1 MRSVYHGRPVAIS
14 LVIGYAE
21 YLKATLDDSVCREK
35 KKKKKENQQQHN
47 TGSSRTLLTEYA
59 EVKY

>member
-35 KKKKKENQQQHN
+35 KKKKENQQQHN